1 MSETKT
7 QRNLFD
13 KKIIDLKQ
21 VEEVVNNVTFDNSTF
36 VAELMIAKN
45 SKVAE
50 ALLFELDMQLNL
62 FNVEEKEYSK

>member
-50 ALLFELDMQLNL
+50 ALLLELDMQLNL

>member
-21 VEEVVNNVTFDNSTF
+21 VEEVVNNITFDNSTF

-50 ALLFELDMQLNL
+50 ALLLELDMQLNL
-62 FNVEEKEYSK
+62 FNVEKKEYSK